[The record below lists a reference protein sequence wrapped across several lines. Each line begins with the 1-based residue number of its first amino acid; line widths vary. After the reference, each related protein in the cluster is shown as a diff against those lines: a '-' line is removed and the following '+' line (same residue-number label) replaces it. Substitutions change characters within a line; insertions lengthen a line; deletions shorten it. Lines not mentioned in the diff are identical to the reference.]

1 MVAAV
6 VIELARG
13 QEKGRC
19 SSQGDPLF
27 ARCARYETDW
37 KPTVPPSRFYQLRR
51 RLGKVVM
58 DVTVGVKV
66 LPCHSL

>member
-27 ARCARYETDW
+27 ARCAHYETDCPPLSLLPAQT
-37 KPTVPPSRFYQLRR
+37 PTR
-51 RLGKVVM
+51 
-58 DVTVGVKV
+58 
-66 LPCHSL
+66 